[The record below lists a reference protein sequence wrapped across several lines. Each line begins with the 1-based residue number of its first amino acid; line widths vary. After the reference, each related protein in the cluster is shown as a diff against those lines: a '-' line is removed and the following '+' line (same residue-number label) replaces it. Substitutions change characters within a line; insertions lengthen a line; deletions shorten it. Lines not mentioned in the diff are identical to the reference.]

1 MNSNSELITLQQQ
14 INQLNQRLDQLQ
26 TIIQPLA
33 TLPETIKQTISDTF
47 QQYLIFPDDITI
59 HEKQRATPHK
69 KDVKSTQKQTQQQTA
84 STTSPMNV
92 KENQISK
99 DVVETKLKTSVQIPV
114 FNSGKVKKET
124 PKQQKVVERNSFQF
138 IRKLTDKQMTFNC
151 VNKTL
156 IGYEREKGLLSLGDD
171 IKVLDSFDAIVDD
184 IEVTKDGDIL
194 VATKTFIRRIHN
206 GKAEQIDRSATSCC
220 EFGNE
225 LVSVSQNGLTGNA
238 EGKEIII
245 NSYKQRYLF
254 KNPKK
259 VRSSPNILF
268 VLDCEGEVLALF
280 DAKFKYS
287 RGIKCRNF
295 FDFCVVSDEEIV
307 ILTAR
312 QLRLVSI
319 KQELMIKKVID
330 TRFNGKQLDLIR
342 IEYVKDTINNNDVI
356 LCMSGDGESIY
367 QVSMDEF
374 K

>member
-225 LVSVSQNGLTGNA
+225 LVSV
-238 EGKEIII
+238 KIII